1 MKKKIIKEFLKYY
14 FEEIKLTKGMVDNI
28 VNMFDDYCLERYEE
42 KIGDKD
48 DPEDIELSVES
59 FFEEM
64 VVDIECEL
72 ESWD

>member
-1 MKKKIIKEFLKYY
+1 MKKKIIKEFLKDY
-14 FEEIKLTKGMVDNI
+14 FEEIKLTKGMVDSI
-28 VNMFDDYCLERYEE
+28 VNMFDDYCLERYDE
-42 KIGDKD
+42 KIEDGD

-64 VVDIECEL
+64 EVDIECEL